1 MKDLL
6 LYKVS
11 ILFKPTC
18 ENKLAFLFKIYSKY
32 ATKSIEIRYFC
43 SKFKNK
49 SHYFNT
55 FFKMSSTPLYE
66 KEVSIQVER
75 RRAGVELIKIISD
88 LWYDKS
94 IELVLF
100 RNQLIDKNVNEII
113 NLHEYAGEF
122 VGKAISIFDSVAIAK
137 VIFELDLPPSKLDI
151 GKLSYEFRL
160 ENENYPD
167 ARHFVLEKLKNAK
180 NFEEIQPKDV
190 VLYGFGR
197 IGRLLAR
204 ELMSKSGKGN
214 QLRLRAIVTRDK
226 NDASSLEKRASL
238 LRYDSIHG
246 DFQGSVIADFENK
259 ALIINGTTVHVI
271 TANAPEDIDYTQ
283 YGIEKALIIDN
294 TGAFTNKEAL
304 SRHLTSKG
312 TEKVLLTAPGKGIP
326 NIVHGVNQNE
336 YNPDEIA
343 IFSAASCTTNA
354 ITPILKAIEET
365 LGVVKGHLETI
376 HAYTNDQNLVDNMHQ
391 KYRRGRAAALNMVI
405 TETGAGAAVA
415 KALPSLEGK
424 LTSNAIR
431 VPVPN
436 GSLVVLNL
444 EVLKKTSI
452 DGINAIM
459 KKYALEGEL
468 VEQIKYSL
476 NNELVSSDIVGTSAP
491 AIYDSNATI
500 VSNDG
505 QNIVLYI
512 WYDNEFGYSHQVIR
526 LAKYIA
532 KVRRFT
538 YY

>member
-1 MKDLL
+1 MNNTT
-6 LYKVS
+6 LYQ
-11 ILFKPTC
+11 
-18 ENKLAFLFKIYSKY
+18 
-32 ATKSIEIRYFC
+32 
-43 SKFKNK
+43 
-49 SHYFNT
+49 
-55 FFKMSSTPLYE
+55 
-66 KEVSIQVER
+66 KEVSFQVDR
-75 RRAGVELIKIISD
+75 RRSGVELIKIISD

-94 IELVLF
+94 IEMVLF
-100 RNQLIDKNVNEII
+100 KNQLLDKNVNDII
-113 NLHEYAGEF
+113 NLHQYAGEF
-122 VGKAISIFDSVAIAK
+122 VGKPINVFSSVEIAK
-137 VIFELDLPPSKLDI
+137 VILSLDLPPSKLDI
-151 GKLSYEFRL
+151 GKLTYEYLL
-160 ENENYPD
+160 EEDKYED
-167 ARHFVLEKLKNAK
+167 ARHFVLDKLKDAK
-180 NFEEIQPKDV
+180 FSEEIQPKDV

-204 ELMSKSGKGN
+204 ELMSKTGKGN

-226 NDASSLEKRASL
+226 NDASTLEKRASL

-246 DFQGSVIADFENK
+246 DFQGSVTADPENN

-271 TANAPEDIDYTQ
+271 TANAPEDIDYTA
-283 YGIEKALIIDN
+283 YDIDNALIIDN
-294 TGAFTNKEAL
+294 TGAFTTKEAL
-304 SRHLTSKG
+304 SRHLVSKG
-312 TEKVLLTAPGKGIP
+312 AHKVLLTAPGKGVP

-336 YNPDEIA
+336 YNPDETD

-354 ITPILKAIEET
+354 ITPILKAVEDT

-376 HAYTNDQNLVDNMHQ
+376 HSYTNDQNLVDNMHK

-405 TETGAGAAVA
+405 TETGAGTAVA

-444 EVLKKTSI
+444 EVEKETSI
-452 DGINAIM
+452 DEINTIM

-468 VEQIKYSL
+468 VEQIKYSM

-491 AIYDSNATI
+491 SIYDSNATI

-505 QNIVLYI
+505 KNIVLYI
-512 WYDNEFGYSHQVIR
+512 WYDNEYGYSHQVIR

>member
-1 MKDLL
+1 MSNIT
-6 LYKVS
+6 LYQ
-11 ILFKPTC
+11 
-18 ENKLAFLFKIYSKY
+18 
-32 ATKSIEIRYFC
+32 
-43 SKFKNK
+43 
-49 SHYFNT
+49 
-55 FFKMSSTPLYE
+55 
-66 KEVSIQVER
+66 KEVSFQVDR
-75 RRAGVELIKIISD
+75 RRSGVELIKIISD

-94 IELVLF
+94 IEMVLF
-100 RNQLIDKNVNEII
+100 KNQLLDKNVNEII
-113 NLHEYAGEF
+113 NLHQYSGEF
-122 VGKAISIFDSVAIAK
+122 VGKPISVFSSVEIAK
-137 VIFELDLPPSKLDI
+137 VILSLDLPPSKLDI
-151 GKLSYEFRL
+151 GKLTYEYLL
-160 ENENYPD
+160 EEDKYED
-167 ARHFVLEKLKNAK
+167 ARHFVLDKLKQAK
-180 NFEEIQPKDV
+180 SSEEVQPKDV

-204 ELMSKSGKGN
+204 ELMSKTGKGN

-226 NDASSLEKRASL
+226 NDASTLEKRASL

-246 DFQGSVIADFENK
+246 DFQGSVTADPENN
-259 ALIINGTTVHVI
+259 ALIINGTTVHII
-271 TANAPEDIDYTQ
+271 TANAPEDIDYTA
-283 YGIEKALIIDN
+283 YDIDNALIIDN
-294 TGAFTNKEAL
+294 TGAFTTKEAL
-304 SRHLTSKG
+304 SRHLVSKG
-312 TEKVLLTAPGKGIP
+312 AHKVLLTAPGKGVP

-336 YNPDEIA
+336 YNPDETD

-354 ITPILKAIEET
+354 ITPILKAVEDT

-376 HAYTNDQNLVDNMHQ
+376 HSYTNDQNLVDNMHK

-405 TETGAGAAVA
+405 TETGAGTAVA

-436 GSLVVLNL
+436 GSLVILNL
-444 EVLKKTSI
+444 EVSKVTSI
-452 DGINAIM
+452 DEINAIM

-468 VEQIKYSL
+468 VEQIKYST

-491 AIYDSNATI
+491 SIYDSNATI

-505 QNIVLYI
+505 KNIVLYI
-512 WYDNEFGYSHQVIR
+512 WYDNEYGYSHQVIR